1 MKKPIHF
8 LIFKILGILLLALGI
23 FAITLLIRGF
33 GDFETNNFMIGTLL
47 LPFTL
52 GGGIACTAIGWQPE
66 LSKMSVK
73 TARYIQTENKED
85 LTAVATGTAE
95 IVSEAAA
102 TVAGEVA
109 SRVAEATRAEKK
121 FCKHCGASIDRDSK
135 FCSECGKE
143 Q

>member
-23 FAITLLIRGF
+23 FAITLFIRDF
-33 GDFETNNFMIGTLL
+33 GDFESNNSIIGVFLF
-47 LPFTL
+47 PVGI
-52 GGGIACTAIGWQPE
+52 GGGIACTVIGWQPE

-109 SRVAEATRAEKK
+109 SRVVEATRAEKK

-135 FCSECGKE
+135 FCSECG
-143 Q
+143 